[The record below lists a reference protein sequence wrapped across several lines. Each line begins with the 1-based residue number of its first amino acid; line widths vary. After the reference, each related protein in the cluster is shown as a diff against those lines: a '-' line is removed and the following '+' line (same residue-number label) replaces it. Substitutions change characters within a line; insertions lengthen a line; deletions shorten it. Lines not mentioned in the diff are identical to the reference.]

1 MSKMKYEEMLLPL
14 LHLNCPSC
22 IPNLEHRVKLVP
34 GVKEA
39 KGDFKKKTLNVKWDP
54 ASGKLEDIEAA
65 VEKLGYLIKYKKY
78 PGSDGPFQGLFGSE
92 NRSNFTEINDK
103 EFEKKVLKAKETV
116 AVLFGS
122 KFCLGCISLKA
133 NFVDVAERFAN
144 QYSFYEMDINETE
157 TYRNYDV
164 MSVPTIILFHSGKPA
179 EKFVAAMTVD
189 NLENVLARG

>member
-1 MSKMKYEEMLLPL
+1 MKYEEMLLPL
-14 LHLNCPSC
+14 LHLNCSSC
-22 IPNLEHRVKLVP
+22 IPNLEHRVKLVS

-54 ASGKLEDIEAA
+54 TNGKLEDIEAA
-65 VEKLGYLIKYKKY
+65 VEKLGYLIKNKKY
-78 PGSDGPFQGLFGSE
+78 PGSDGPFHGFFGSE

-103 EFEKKVLKAKETV
+103 EFEKKILKAKETV

-133 NFVDVAERFAN
+133 DFVDVAERFAN

-164 MSVPTIILFHSGKPA
+164 MSVPTIILFRSGKPA